1 MDFRFLEFL
10 KEIINDTLYASIAKL
25 AIAFYLGKKFIQ
37 FLITA
42 FNIAYKKKEEQ
53 KEDIQYKKDVIE
65 LKEAQKKADLAN
77 EKRDLKTHEI
87 LKSIEE
93 KFNKLDE
100 KVNKV
105 EESQIKVLKDLN
117 AYKDKKHDIENEN
130 IAKLKIIERSTDAIE
145 KNNDLFEKSNDLF
158 EKLNNKL

>member
-87 LKSIEE
+87 L
-93 KFNKLDE
+93 NKLDQ
-100 KVNKV
+100 KVNKL
-105 EESQIKVLKDLN
+105 EKDLN
-117 AYKDKKHDIENEN
+117 AYKNKKHDTEAEN
-130 IAKLKIIERSTDAIE
+130 IANLKIIERTTDSIE
-145 KNNDLFEKSNDLF
+145 KNNDLF

>member
-53 KEDIQYKKDVIE
+53 KEDLQFKKDVIE
-65 LKEAQKKADLAN
+65 LKKDVIDLKKDNLEN
-77 EKRDLKTHEI
+77 KERDLKTHAI
-87 LKSIEE
+87 L
-93 KFNKLDE
+93 NKLE
-100 KVNKV
+100 
-105 EESQIKVLKDLN
+105 KDLN
-117 AYKDKKHDIENEN
+117 AYREKKHDIKNEN
-130 IAKLKIIERSTDAIE
+130 IANLKIIERSTDAI
-145 KNNDLFEKSNDLF
+145 EKSNDLF

>member
-10 KEIINDTLYASIAKL
+10 KEIVDDAFYASIAKL

-42 FNIAYKKKEEQ
+42 FNIAYQKKEEQ

-65 LKEAQKKADLAN
+65 LKEAQKKANLEN

-87 LKSIEE
+87 L
-93 KFNKLDE
+93 NKLDQ
-100 KVNKV
+100 KVNKL
-105 EESQIKVLKDLN
+105 EESQIKVIKDLN
-117 AYKDKKHDIENEN
+117 TYKDKKHDIETEKTALIKTLERSNELN
-130 IAKLKIIERSTDAIE
+130 EKNTDLMEKII
-145 KNNDLFEKSNDLF
+145 K
-158 EKLNNKL
+158 KL

>member
-37 FLITA
+37 FLITG
-42 FNIAYKKKEEQ
+42 FNIAYQKKEEQ

-65 LKEAQKKADLAN
+65 LKEAQKKADLANEKRDLAN

-117 AYKDKKHDIENEN
+117 AYKDKKHNIENEN
-130 IAKLKIIERSTDAIE
+130 IENIKIIKRNT
-145 KNNDLFEKSNDLF
+145 DLF

>member
-53 KEDIQYKKDVIE
+53 KEDLQFKKDVIE
-65 LKEAQKKADLAN
+65 LKKDVIDLKKDNLEN
-77 EKRDLKTHEI
+77 KERDLKTHAI
-87 LKSIEE
+87 L
-93 KFNKLDE
+93 NKLE
-100 KVNKV
+100 
-105 EESQIKVLKDLN
+105 KDLN
-117 AYKDKKHDIENEN
+117 AYREIKHDIKNEN
-130 IAKLKIIERSTDAIE
+130 IANLKIIERSIDAIE
-145 KNNDLFEKSNDLF
+145 KNTDLF

>member
-53 KEDIQYKKDVIE
+53 KEDLQFKKDVIE
-65 LKEAQKKADLAN
+65 LKKDVIDLKKDNLEN
-77 EKRDLKTHEI
+77 KERDLKTHKF
-87 LKSIEE
+87 LE
-93 KFNKLDE
+93 KLE
-100 KVNKV
+100 
-105 EESQIKVLKDLN
+105 KDLN
-117 AYKDKKHDIENEN
+117 VYKDKKHDIENEN

-145 KNNDLFEKSNDLF
+145 KSNDLF

>member
-87 LKSIEE
+87 L
-93 KFNKLDE
+93 NKLDQ
-100 KVNKV
+100 KVNKL
-105 EESQIKVLKDLN
+105 EKDLN
-117 AYKDKKHDIENEN
+117 AYREIKHDKDNEN
-130 IAKLKIIERSTDAIE
+130 IANIKIIERNT
-145 KNNDLFEKSNDLF
+145 DLF

>member
-53 KEDIQYKKDVIE
+53 KEDLQFKKDFIELKKDVID
-65 LKEAQKKADLAN
+65 LKKDNLENK
-77 EKRDLKTHEI
+77 ERDLKTHAI
-87 LKSIEE
+87 L
-93 KFNKLDE
+93 NKLE
-100 KVNKV
+100 
-105 EESQIKVLKDLN
+105 KDLN
-117 AYKDKKHDIENEN
+117 AYREIKHDKDNEN
-130 IAKLKIIERSTDAIE
+130 IALIKTL
-145 KNNDLFEKSNDLF
+145 EKSNNVIEKSSDLM

>member
-65 LKEAQKKADLAN
+65 LKEDVAELKKDNLEN
-77 EKRDLKTHEI
+77 KERDLKTHKF
-87 LKSIEE
+87 LE
-93 KFNKLDE
+93 KLE
-100 KVNKV
+100 
-105 EESQIKVLKDLN
+105 KDLN
-117 AYKDKKHDIENEN
+117 AYKDKKHDVDNKN
-130 IAKLKIIERSTDAIE
+130 IANLKIIERSTDAIE
-145 KNNDLFEKSNDLF
+145 KSNNLI

>member
-53 KEDIQYKKDVIE
+53 KEDIQFKKDFIELKKDVID
-65 LKEAQKKADLAN
+65 LKKDNLENK
-77 EKRDLKTHEI
+77 ERDLKTHAI
-87 LKSIEE
+87 L
-93 KFNKLDE
+93 NKLE
-100 KVNKV
+100 
-105 EESQIKVLKDLN
+105 KDLN
-117 AYKDKKHDIENEN
+117 AYRERKHDKDNEN
-130 IAKLKIIERSTDAIE
+130 IALIKTL
-145 KNNDLFEKSNDLF
+145 EKSNNVIEKSSDLM
-158 EKLNNKL
+158 EKINQKL

>member
-1 MDFRFLEFL
+1 MDFKFIEFL
-10 KEIINDTLYASIAKL
+10 KEIIDDALYASIAKL
-25 AIAFYLGKKFIQ
+25 AIAFYLGKKFIE

-65 LKEAQKKADLAN
+65 LKEAQKKANLEN

-87 LKSIEE
+87 L
-93 KFNKLDE
+93 NKLDQ
-100 KVNKV
+100 KVNKL
-105 EESQIKVLKDLN
+105 EKDLN
-117 AYKDKKHDIENEN
+117 AYREKKHDIKNEN
-130 IAKLKIIERSTDAIE
+130 IANLKIIERSTDAI
-145 KNNDLFEKSNDLF
+145 EKSNDLF

>member
-53 KEDIQYKKDVIE
+53 KEDLQFKKDFIELKKDVID
-65 LKEAQKKADLAN
+65 LKKDNLENK
-77 EKRDLKTHEI
+77 ERDLKTHAI
-87 LKSIEE
+87 L
-93 KFNKLDE
+93 NKLE
-100 KVNKV
+100 
-105 EESQIKVLKDLN
+105 KDLN
-117 AYKDKKHDIENEN
+117 AYREIKHDIKNEN
-130 IAKLKIIERSTDAIE
+130 IANLKIIERSTDAIE
-145 KNNDLFEKSNDLF
+145 KSNDLM
-158 EKLNNKL
+158 EKINNKL

>member
-53 KEDIQYKKDVIE
+53 KEDLQFKKDVIE
-65 LKEAQKKADLAN
+65 LKKDVIDLKKDNLEN
-77 EKRDLKTHEI
+77 KERDLKTHTI
-87 LKSIEE
+87 L
-93 KFNKLDE
+93 NKLE
-100 KVNKV
+100 
-105 EESQIKVLKDLN
+105 KDLN
-117 AYKDKKHDIENEN
+117 AYREKKHDIKNEN
-130 IAKLKIIERSTDAIE
+130 IANLKIIERSTDAIE
-145 KNNDLFEKSNDLF
+145 KSNDLF
-158 EKLNNKL
+158 EKINNKL

>member
-53 KEDIQYKKDVIE
+53 KEDLQFKKDFIELKKDVID
-65 LKEAQKKADLAN
+65 LKKDNLENK
-77 EKRDLKTHEI
+77 ERDLKTHAI
-87 LKSIEE
+87 L
-93 KFNKLDE
+93 NKLE
-100 KVNKV
+100 
-105 EESQIKVLKDLN
+105 KDLN
-117 AYKDKKHDIENEN
+117 AYREIKHDKDNEN
-130 IAKLKIIERSTDAIE
+130 IALIKTL
-145 KNNDLFEKSNDLF
+145 EKSNNVIEKSSDLM
-158 EKLNNKL
+158 EKINNKL

>member
-53 KEDIQYKKDVIE
+53 KEDLQFKKDVIE
-65 LKEAQKKADLAN
+65 LKKDVIDLKKDNLEN
-77 EKRDLKTHEI
+77 KERDLKTHAI
-87 LKSIEE
+87 L
-93 KFNKLDE
+93 NKLE
-100 KVNKV
+100 
-105 EESQIKVLKDLN
+105 KDLN
-117 AYKDKKHDIENEN
+117 AYREKKHDIKNEN
-130 IAKLKIIERSTDAIE
+130 IANLKIIERSTDAIE
-145 KNNDLFEKSNDLF
+145 KSNDLF
-158 EKLNNKL
+158 EKINNKL

>member
-53 KEDIQYKKDVIE
+53 KEDLQFKKDVIE
-65 LKEAQKKADLAN
+65 LKKDVIDLKKDNLEN
-77 EKRDLKTHEI
+77 KERDLKTHAI
-87 LKSIEE
+87 L
-93 KFNKLDE
+93 NKLE
-100 KVNKV
+100 
-105 EESQIKVLKDLN
+105 KDLN
-117 AYKDKKHDIENEN
+117 AYREVKHDKDNEN
-130 IAKLKIIERSTDAIE
+130 IALIKTL
-145 KNNDLFEKSNDLF
+145 EKSNNVIEKSSDLM
-158 EKLNNKL
+158 EKLNNKLWKKNNYSQKN

>member
-25 AIAFYLGKKFIQ
+25 AIAFYLGKKFIE

-65 LKEAQKKADLAN
+65 LKEAQKKANLEN

-87 LKSIEE
+87 L
-93 KFNKLDE
+93 NKLDQ
-100 KVNKV
+100 KVNKL
-105 EESQIKVLKDLN
+105 EESQIKVIKDLN
-117 AYKDKKHDIENEN
+117 TYKDKKHDIETEKTALIKTLERSNELN
-130 IAKLKIIERSTDAIE
+130 EKNTDLMEKII
-145 KNNDLFEKSNDLF
+145 K
-158 EKLNNKL
+158 KL

>member
-10 KEIINDTLYASIAKL
+10 KEIINDALYASIAKL

-53 KEDIQYKKDVIE
+53 KEDLQFKKDVIE
-65 LKEAQKKADLAN
+65 LKKDVIDLKKDNLEN
-77 EKRDLKTHEI
+77 KERDLKTHAI
-87 LKSIEE
+87 L
-93 KFNKLDE
+93 NKLE
-100 KVNKV
+100 
-105 EESQIKVLKDLN
+105 KDLN
-117 AYKDKKHDIENEN
+117 AYREIKHDIKNEN
-130 IAKLKIIERSTDAIE
+130 IANLKIIERSTDAI
-145 KNNDLFEKSNDLF
+145 EKSNDLF

>member
-65 LKEAQKKADLAN
+65 LKKDVADLKKDN
-77 EKRDLKTHEI
+77 LENKERDLKTHKF
-87 LKSIEE
+87 LE
-93 KFNKLDE
+93 KLE
-100 KVNKV
+100 
-105 EESQIKVLKDLN
+105 KDLN
-117 AYKDKKHDIENEN
+117 AYKDKKHDIETEQTALIKTLERSNELN
-130 IAKLKIIERSTDAIE
+130 EKNTNLMEKII
-145 KNNDLFEKSNDLF
+145 K
-158 EKLNNKL
+158 KL

>member
-53 KEDIQYKKDVIE
+53 KEDLQFKKDFIELKKDVID
-65 LKEAQKKADLAN
+65 LKKDNLENK
-77 EKRDLKTHEI
+77 ERDLKTHAI
-87 LKSIEE
+87 L
-93 KFNKLDE
+93 NKLE
-100 KVNKV
+100 
-105 EESQIKVLKDLN
+105 KDLN
-117 AYKDKKHDIENEN
+117 AYREIKHDIKNEN
-130 IAKLKIIERSTDAIE
+130 IANLKIIERSTDAIE
-145 KNNDLFEKSNDLF
+145 KNTDLF

>member
-53 KEDIQYKKDVIE
+53 KEDLQFKKDVIE
-65 LKEAQKKADLAN
+65 LKKDVIDLKKDNLEN
-77 EKRDLKTHEI
+77 KERDLKTHEI
-87 LKSIEE
+87 LKELQG
-93 KFNKLDE
+93 N
-100 KVNKV
+100 V
-105 EESQIKVLKDLN
+105 N
-117 AYKDKKHDIENEN
+117 AYKQRTHKIENEN
-130 IAKLKIIERSTDAIE
+130 IALIKTLE
-145 KNNDLFEKSNDLF
+145 KNTDLF

>member
-53 KEDIQYKKDVIE
+53 KEDLQFKKDVIE
-65 LKEAQKKADLAN
+65 LKKDVIDLKKDNLEN
-77 EKRDLKTHEI
+77 KERDLKTHAI
-87 LKSIEE
+87 L
-93 KFNKLDE
+93 NKLE
-100 KVNKV
+100 
-105 EESQIKVLKDLN
+105 KDLN
-117 AYKDKKHDIENEN
+117 AYREIKHDKDNEN
-130 IAKLKIIERSTDAIE
+130 IALIKTL
-145 KNNDLFEKSNDLF
+145 EKSNNVIEKSSDLM
-158 EKLNNKL
+158 EKLNNKLPLYELSQ

>member
-10 KEIINDTLYASIAKL
+10 KEIINDALYASIAKL
-25 AIAFYLGKKFIQ
+25 AIAFYIGKKFIE

-65 LKEAQKKADLAN
+65 LKEAHKKANLEN

-87 LKSIEE
+87 L
-93 KFNKLDE
+93 NKLDQ

-117 AYKDKKHDIENEN
+117 AYKNIKHDIETEKTALIKTLERSNELN
-130 IAKLKIIERSTDAIE
+130 EKNTDLMEKII
-145 KNNDLFEKSNDLF
+145 K
-158 EKLNNKL
+158 KL

>member
-1 MDFRFLEFL
+1 MDFKFIEFL
-10 KEIINDTLYASIAKL
+10 KEIINDALYASIAKL
-25 AIAFYLGKKFIQ
+25 AIAFYLGKKFIE

-87 LKSIEE
+87 L
-93 KFNKLDE
+93 NKLDQ
-100 KVNKV
+100 KVNKL
-105 EESQIKVLKDLN
+105 EKDLN
-117 AYKDKKHDIENEN
+117 AYREKKHDIKNEN
-130 IAKLKIIERSTDAIE
+130 IANIKIIERSNIVI
-145 KNNDLFEKSNDLF
+145 EKSNDLM

>member
-25 AIAFYLGKKFIQ
+25 AIAFYLGKKFIE

-53 KEDIQYKKDVIE
+53 KEDLQFKKDFIELKKDVID
-65 LKEAQKKADLAN
+65 LKKDNLENK
-77 EKRDLKTHEI
+77 ERDLKTHAI
-87 LKSIEE
+87 L
-93 KFNKLDE
+93 NKLE
-100 KVNKV
+100 
-105 EESQIKVLKDLN
+105 KDLN
-117 AYKDKKHDIENEN
+117 AYREIKHDIKNEN
-130 IAKLKIIERSTDAIE
+130 IANLKIIERSIDAIE
-145 KNNDLFEKSNDLF
+145 KNTDLF